1 MTENT
6 QKGTKWAVPGDLT
19 GEELYSLNKENRDFF
34 RYARNGWCFY
44 SLFEIVAIVFNNTT
58 ALP

>member
-44 SLFEIVAIVFNNTT
+44 SLFD
-58 ALP
+58 